1 MQSIKDFMSLN
12 VNKRSPVRYYL
23 IVFLILILSLF
34 AFFLYLRYNKMNE
47 LKKNVASLVHLKEN
61 YSKID
66 SCIYTLYQA
75 ENNSRL
81 YAVTADREYIKKFS
95 LQIQKVSKFLS
106 DLNINVDEDVLTP
119 DVKRLL
125 RQKKIKTEN
134 YLKLRKLTDSLVIG
148 FSQLGLV
155 ERVAEARIELPAA
168 KKQFKTITS
177 FDTIKHQPLPAK
189 KFFGRLAEAFSS
201 KKKDTSLTIIK
212 TEKNIVVNQDV
223 RSFNKQ
229 QLKKIEAYYK
239 RLYNNANKLKTDEKA
254 ILLLNNKL
262 VGEIIGI
269 LQTFKNGE
277 IAYLIDTRA
286 TLGNELLIDIQSL
299 DWITMINIFLLV
311 SLVLIILYN
320 IAKLYKKE
328 KVLIS
333 LSRRA
338 SQDSHSKSRFL
349 ANMSHEIRTPLNSVV
364 GFSEQLG
371 QGDLQ
376 PEQMEQINAI
386 KNSSEMLLALVNEI
400 LDFSKYE
407 VGKINLERTPFLVEA
422 EILEVFNSMNVL
434 AVNKNL
440 ILENKISLEKDTCLL
455 GDRLRLKQLV
465 MNLLTNAIK
474 FTANG
479 KVTLRVSMAGHGK
492 KHAVLKVQVEDT
504 GIGIS
509 AEDSEFIFDEF
520 AQVYSSTK
528 QGTGLGLAI
537 CKKIVELQGGI
548 IDVSSIPGK
557 GSVFSFEIPYE
568 VTKAKNEFIAIEPVQ
583 SPQAKLTGKH
593 VLLVDDNKMNV
604 LLAQT
609 VLKKWEMG
617 FDCAYD
623 GKEALELFK
632 KNDYDLILTDIQ
644 MPIMGGVELTHEVR
658 YNGDFT
664 KSRIPILGI
673 TAHVMQEDRE
683 TYLKAGMNDLVLKP
697 FLEQEL
703 IDKITKHI

>member
-1 MQSIKDFMSLN
+1 
-12 VNKRSPVRYYL
+12 
-23 IVFLILILSLF
+23 
-34 AFFLYLRYNKMNE
+34 MNE
-47 LKKNVASLVHLKEN
+47 LKRNVATLVQLKGD
-61 YSKID
+61 YSKVD

-95 LQIQKVSKFLS
+95 LQIQNVSTFLS
-106 DLNINVDEDVLTP
+106 ELNIDIDENVLTP
-119 DVKRLL
+119 DINRLL
-125 RQKKIKTEN
+125 RQKKIKTES

-155 ERVAEARIELPAA
+155 EREVEAKIALPAA
-168 KKQFKTITS
+168 KKQYKTETS
-177 FDTIKHQPLPAK
+177 FDTIRHQPAPAK

-223 RSFNKQ
+223 RSFNKE
-229 QLKKIEAYYK
+229 QLKKIAAYYK
-239 RLYNNANKLKTDEKA
+239 HLYANANKLKSDEKE
-254 ILLLNNKL
+254 ILLLNSKL
-262 VGEIIGI
+262 VTDIISI
-269 LQTFKNGE
+269 LQRFKKDE
-277 IAYLIDTRA
+277 ILYLIDSRTQ
-286 TLGNELLIDIQSL
+286 LGEDLLTDIKTL
-299 DWITMINIFLLV
+299 DWITTINILLLV
-311 SLVLIILYN
+311 SLVIIILYN
-320 IAKLYKKE
+320 IIKLFKNE
-328 KVLIS
+328 KVLIT
-333 LSRRA
+333 LSKRA
-338 SQDSHSKSRFL
+338 AQDSHSKSRFL

-364 GFSEQLG
+364 GFSEQLSKS
-371 QGDLQ
+371 DLTI
-376 PEQMEQINAI
+376 EQSDQVNAI
-386 KNSSEMLLALVNEI
+386 RNSSEMLLALVNEI

-407 VGKINLERTPFLVEA
+407 VGKINLESSPFMPLD
-422 EILEVFNSMNVL
+422 EIMEVFNSMNVL
-434 AVNKNL
+434 AINKNL
-440 ILENKISLEKDTCLL
+440 LLENKVSLEKGTCLL

-479 KVTLRVSMAGHGK
+479 KVTLKVNLSVHGK
-492 KHAVLKVQVEDT
+492 KQAVLKVHVEDT
-504 GIGIS
+504 GIGIA
-509 AEDSEFIFDEF
+509 AEDLEFIFDEF

-537 CKKIVELQGGI
+537 CKKIVELQGGK
-548 IDVSSIPGK
+548 IDVTSILGK
-557 GSVFSFEIPYE
+557 GSIFSFEIPYE
-568 VTKAKNEFIAIEPVQ
+568 LTKIKDEIIIIDP
-583 SPQAKLTGKH
+583 SLSSKGKLTGKH
-593 VLLVDDNKMNV
+593 ILLVDDNKMNV

-609 VLKKWEMG
+609 VLKKWNMG

-644 MPIMGGVELTHEVR
+644 MPVMGGVELTHEVR

-673 TAHVMQEDRE
+673 TAHVMLEDRE
-683 TYLKAGMNDLVLKP
+683 AYLKAGMNDLVLKP

-703 IDKITKHI
+703 IDKITQYI